1 MPARCGGDI
10 VHRVMS
16 VPIGSWLLW
25 TAALL
30 LFGGF
35 LRTQPAEHRLYV
47 PLLGLVLGLHL
58 AAGYWPVLLW
68 PAVGALVLTAMR
80 LAGRRLSSLTLAA
93 AVATAAVMLLA
104 WPAAVA
110 SGVDAVT
117 AAGIG
122 VGVMAAVT
130 ATGKA
135 APLAALIG
143 VLAGHLTL
151 GHSFDGSATFTPDT
165 EQFFQVAA
173 TAAAAA
179 AAFSLLISRAWSLR
193 GRLAR

>member
-1 MPARCGGDI
+1 MPARRGGDI

-35 LRTQPAEHRLYV
+35 LRTQPSEHRLYV

-58 AAGYWPVLLW
+58 AAAYWPVLLW
-68 PAVGALVLTAMR
+68 PAVGALVLTAIL

-93 AVATAAVMLLA
+93 ALATAAVMLLA

-110 SGVDAVT
+110 SGVDAVAT
-117 AAGIG
+117 AGIG
-122 VGVMAAVT
+122 VGLMAALT
-130 ATGKA
+130 ATGRA
-135 APLAALIG
+135 APFAALIG

-151 GHSFDGSATFTPDT
+151 GQSLDGAATFAPDT

-179 AAFSLLISRAWSLR
+179 AAFSVLISRAWSLR